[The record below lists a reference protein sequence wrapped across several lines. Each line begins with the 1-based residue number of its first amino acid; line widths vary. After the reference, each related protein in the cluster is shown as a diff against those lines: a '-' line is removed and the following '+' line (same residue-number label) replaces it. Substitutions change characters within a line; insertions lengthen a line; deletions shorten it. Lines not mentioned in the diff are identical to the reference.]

1 MRRQPIGAIES
12 PDGGEWHVIFT
23 EAQKRAGWT
32 FHAGMTS
39 VPGPP
44 EPVKQK
50 TMYELA
56 KESATVDEFF
66 TKMKAESAKDLTSA

>member
-1 MRRQPIGAIES
+1 MRRPIGTIES

-23 EAQKRAGWT
+23 EEQKRKGWT

-39 VPGPP
+39 VPGPVEVP
-44 EPVKQK
+44 KK
-50 TMYELA
+50 DMYTLA